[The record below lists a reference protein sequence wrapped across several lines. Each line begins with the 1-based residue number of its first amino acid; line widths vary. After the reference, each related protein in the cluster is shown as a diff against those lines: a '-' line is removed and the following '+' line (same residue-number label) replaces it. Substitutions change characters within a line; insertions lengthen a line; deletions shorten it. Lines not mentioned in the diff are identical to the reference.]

1 MEREGKK
8 RVHCGN
14 VPPRS
19 LVFPGRTTRD
29 LLEPSLCLHLPSR
42 LCPLCMVREW
52 ALHQVVHSH
61 LMAFKKG
68 VTSISTSIVVYIML
82 SGIVGAVVGAGVFEL
97 LRRRMIGA
105 KQAEAEGLA
114 KQVVQNAQRE
124 AENVLKEARLEA
136 KDLAFKA
143 KSEFEQEQK
152 AKLGELLTLEKRVI
166 QREEGFDQKVAAL
179 EKRESEAR
187 KREGDFTK
195 REEGLLAK
203 ESACAKAEREHRDA
217 LERVA
222 GMTADEA
229 KKQLIV
235 EMESQARLDAVGI
248 AKRTIEEARENAER
262 EAREIITSSI
272 QRVVRDY
279 VSESTISVVPIPTD
293 AMKGRIIGR
302 EGRNIRA
309 LEAATGIDLIID
321 ETPEAVIISGFD
333 PLRREIAKVSLER
346 LMHDGRI
353 HPTRIEEIVE
363 KVKVDIDK
371 LMYEE
376 AEKIIFELGLS
387 DFHPELIKVLGRLK
401 YRTSYGQ
408 NNLYHAREAS
418 YICGIMASELG
429 LDVRLARRG
438 ALLHDIGKA
447 VSHEEE
453 GPHAMLGAEIAKKYG
468 ESAKIV
474 NAIAA
479 HHEQVEPL
487 CPESVLV
494 AAAEA
499 LSAAR
504 PGARRE
510 ALESYVKRLEKLE
523 SLATGHKGVQK
534 AYAIQAGREIRV
546 IVRQEDITD
555 AESFQL
561 SRELAKK
568 IEQEL
573 TYPGQIKVTVIRESR
588 YVEYA
593 K

>member
-1 MEREGKK
+1 M
-8 RVHCGN
+8 
-14 VPPRS
+14 
-19 LVFPGRTTRD
+19 
-29 LLEPSLCLHLPSR
+29 
-42 LCPLCMVREW
+42 
-52 ALHQVVHSH
+52 
-61 LMAFKKG
+61 
-68 VTSISTSIVVYIML
+68 STSIVVYIL
-82 SGIVGAVVGAGVFEL
+82 VGLVGALLGAGLFEVI
-97 LRRRMIGA
+97 RRSSAAGR
-105 KQAEAEGLA
+105 KSQAEEQARQAIL
-114 KQVVQNAQRE
+114 NAQRE
-124 AENVLKEARLEA
+124 AENIVKEAKLEA
-136 KDLAFKA
+136 KDLLLESKA
-143 KSEFEQEQK
+143 ELEKEQK
-152 AKLGELLTLEKRVI
+152 TKLGELLTAEKRLV
-166 QREEGFDQKVAAL
+166 QREEAIDKRIGLLDKRDADAQ
-179 EKRESEAR
+179 KREQDLTKKEERLTLKEA
-187 KREGDFTK
+187 
-195 REEGLLAK
+195 
-203 ESACAKAEREHRDA
+203 ACAQAEKEHREA

-229 KKQLIV
+229 KKHLMQEL
-235 EMESQARLDAVGI
+235 ETQARLDAAGI
-248 AKRTIEEARENAER
+248 AKRTLEEARENAER
-262 EAREIITSSI
+262 EAREIITTSI

-279 VSESTISVVPIPTD
+279 VSESTISVVPIPND

-309 LEAATGIDLIID
+309 IEAATGIDLIID

-363 KVKVDIDK
+363 KVKSDIDK

-468 ESAKIV
+468 ESEKIV

-479 HHEQVEPL
+479 HHEQVEPI

-523 SLATGHKGVQK
+523 SLAHAQKGVQK

-546 IVRQEDITD
+546 IVRQEDVTD
-555 AESFQL
+555 SESFQL
-561 SRELAKK
+561 SRDLAKK

-588 YVEYA
+588 YIEYA

>member
-1 MEREGKK
+1 MTSTLAMYVVVGIVAAILGAGGYELFRRSSVAGK
-8 RVHCGN
+8 RVQ
-14 VPPRS
+14 
-19 LVFPGRTTRD
+19 
-29 LLEPSLCLHLPSR
+29 E
-42 LCPLCMVREW
+42 E
-52 ALHQVVHSH
+52 A
-61 LMAFKKG
+61 
-68 VTSISTSIVVYIML
+68 
-82 SGIVGAVVGAGVFEL
+82 
-97 LRRRMIGA
+97 
-105 KQAEAEGLA
+105 QARQLI
-114 KQVVQNAQRE
+114 QNAQRE
-124 AENVLKEARLEA
+124 SENILKEARLEA
-136 KDLAFKA
+136 KDLIFQSKA
-143 KSEFEQEQK
+143 ELEKEQK
-152 AKLGELLTLEKRVI
+152 VKLAELSSAERRLL
-166 QREEGFDQKVAAL
+166 QREEAID
-179 EKRESEAR
+179 KRLSGLD
-187 KREGDFTK
+187 KRDNDAQRREQDLSK
-195 REEGLLAK
+195 REERLTAK
-203 ESACAKAEREHRDA
+203 ELACAQAEKEHREA

-229 KKQLIV
+229 KKHLIQ
-235 EMESQARLDAVGI
+235 EMETQARLDAAGI
-248 AKRTIEEARENAER
+248 AKRTLEEARENAER
-262 EAREIITSSI
+262 EAREIITTSI

-279 VSESTISVVPIPTD
+279 VSESTISVVPIPND

-371 LMYEE
+371 LMFEE

-408 NNLYHAREAS
+408 NNLYHAREAA

-468 ESAKIV
+468 EGEKIV
-474 NAIAA
+474 NAIAG
-479 HHEQVEPL
+479 HHEQVEPI

-523 SLATGHKGVQK
+523 ALATAAKGVQK

-546 IVRQEDITD
+546 IVRQEDVTD
-555 AESFQL
+555 TESFQL
-561 SRELAKK
+561 SRDLAKK

-588 YVEYA
+588 YIEYA